1 MKYNL
6 DWLLEEYDKGTP
18 MKYLFFW
25 GHTPKT
31 KTSIDK
37 SCFSQWFPSV
47 FQIDDNSYPT
57 AEHWMMAKKALLF
70 EDNKIFAEILESDS
84 PALAKKLGRKVQNF
98 IPEVWDAHKYEI
110 VVEGN
115 LHKFG
120 QNAALQAFLLTT
132 GNRILVEASPYDKIW
147 GIGKTANA
155 KMIENPHT
163 WNGENLLGF
172 ALMEVRDK
180 LNFNNDDV

>member
-6 DWLLEEYDKGTP
+6 DWILKEYDQSIP

-31 KTSIDK
+31 KTGIDK
-37 SCFSQWFPSV
+37 SCFSQWFPST
-47 FQIDDNSYPT
+47 FEIDGITYKT

-70 EDNKIFAEILESDS
+70 EDTAILTEILNADS
-84 PALAKKLGRKVQNF
+84 PALAKKLGRKVRNF
-98 IPEVWDAHKYEI
+98 IPETWDAHKYKI

-115 LHKFG
+115 IHKFG
-120 QNAALQAFLLTT
+120 QNDELRAFLLTT
-132 GNRILVEASPYDKIW
+132 GNRVLVEASPYDKIW
-147 GIGKTANA
+147 GIGKTVSA
-155 KMIENPHT
+155 KMVENPHT

-172 ALMEVRDK
+172 ALMEVRDQ
-180 LNFNNDDV
+180 LNQ